1 MSMLSRRAFVS
12 GAAAFGAGALLP
24 WARAAHAL
32 SQQTRAGKLEARA
45 YFIMHTV
52 VEVVAIGERGSDL
65 VRACEAAAGA
75 CRAVE
80 LRMNF
85 HDPRSELSRLN
96 EAAGRGE
103 WVEVSDELLVVLEE
117 ARRIHIASSGAFDPG
132 TGALVRLYRK
142 TRESGAWPG
151 ADEIARAR
159 ESAGMDSVEIRGRRV
174 RFGNSGMQL
183 DLSGIAKGYAV
194 DRAVAA
200 MRGAGARAGVVNAGG
215 DLFAFGGVADALPR
229 AAIQDPQD
237 AGRVRH
243 ELELLEEGLASSGDA
258 EQGVVV
264 AGRFCSHLID
274 PATGAPARPSLGS
287 ASVRAASAMSAD
299 AWASALYVRPALAAR
314 APVES
319 LLIGPRGEEVSSA
332 RFFSNSPRKG

>member
-12 GAAAFGAGALLP
+12 GAAAFGAGAVLP

-32 SQQTRAGKLEARA
+32 SQQTRAGGLEARA
-45 YFIMHTV
+45 YFVMHTV
-52 VEVVAIGERGSDL
+52 AEVVAIGDRNADL
-65 VRACEAAAGA
+65 VRACEAAAAA

-80 LRMNF
+80 SRMNF
-85 HDPRSELSRLN
+85 HDPRSELSQLN
-96 EAAGRGE
+96 AAASRGE
-103 WVEVSDELLVVLEE
+103 WVEVSDALLMVLKE
-117 ARRIHIASSGAFDPG
+117 AARIHAESNGAFDPG
-132 TGALVRLYRK
+132 TGALVRLYRGA
-142 TRESGAWPG
+142 RQSGAWPG

-159 ESAGMDSVEIRGRRV
+159 GSVGMDSVEIRGRRV
-174 RFGNSGMQL
+174 RYGKPGTQL

-215 DLFAFGGVADALPR
+215 DLFTFGGVVDALPR

-243 ELELLEEGLASSGDA
+243 ELDLLEEGLATSGDA

-264 AGRFCSHLID
+264 AGRFCSHLVD

-299 AWASALYVRPALAAR
+299 AWASALYVRPALATR

-332 RFFSNSPRKG
+332 RFFSIALRKG

>member
-1 MSMLSRRAFVS
+1 MSTLSRRAFVS
-12 GAAAFGAGALLP
+12 GAAAFGAGAVLP

-45 YFIMHTV
+45 YFVMHTV
-52 VEVVAIGERGSDL
+52 VEVVAIGDRSTDL
-65 VRACEAAAGA
+65 IRACEAAATA
-75 CRAVE
+75 CREVE
-80 LRMNF
+80 SRMNF

-96 EAAGRGE
+96 AAAVRGG
-103 WVEVSDELLVVLEE
+103 WTEVSDELLAVLEE
-117 ARRIHIASSGAFDPG
+117 ARRIYAASNGAFDPG
-132 TGALVRLYRK
+132 TGALVRLYRRA
-142 TRESGAWPG
+142 RESGTWPG
-151 ADEIARAR
+151 SEGLARAR
-159 ESAGMDSVEIRGRRV
+159 ESVGMDAIEVRDRRV
-174 RFGNSGMQL
+174 RYGKPGTQI

-194 DRAVAA
+194 DRAVGA
-200 MRGAGARAGVVNAGG
+200 MREAGARAGVVNAGG
-215 DLFAFGGVADALPR
+215 DLFAFGGAADVLPK

-243 ELELLEEGLASSGDA
+243 ELALLEEGLASSGDA
-258 EQGVVV
+258 EQGAVV

-274 PATGAPARPSLGS
+274 PATGVPAQPSLGS
-287 ASVRAASAMSAD
+287 ASVRADSAMSAD
-299 AWASALYVRPALAAR
+299 AWASALYVRPSLAAR